1 MYPEKTNWKK
11 ASMGLEHW
19 DYGSINQF
27 ANRLQ
32 LDYIF
37 QVEKYSSWK
46 YWCKANV
53 WLLQRLESVGWEAI
67 DLKNALFGSDVI
79 DDVLYICCTDG
90 KDIQVG
96 DSLVDP
102 EMALRGYSPEE
113 LRSYIVD
120 ADDKIVKRYVTE
132 FALAEFDIDESA
144 EQLLKE
150 GKSFIDLMEAAQNLP
165 QLNR

>member
-1 MYPEKTNWKK
+1 MMKRLRKVVAAQTVT
-11 ASMGLEHW
+11 
-19 DYGSINQF
+19 DVTSIGTTYH
-27 ANRLQ
+27 RITLDDCVKLLQ
-32 LDYIF
+32 KD
-37 QVEKYSSWK
+37 
-46 YWCKANV
+46 KANV

-79 DDVLYICCTDG
+79 HDVLYICCTDG

-102 EMALRGYSPEE
+102 EIALRSYSTDE
-113 LRSYIVD
+113 LSSYIVD

>member
-1 MYPEKTNWKK
+1 MMKRLRKVVAAQTVTDV
-11 ASMGLEHW
+11 S
-19 DYGSINQF
+19 SIGTTYH
-27 ANRLQ
+27 RITLDDCVKLLQ
-32 LDYIF
+32 KD
-37 QVEKYSSWK
+37 
-46 YWCKANV
+46 KANV

-102 EMALRGYSPEE
+102 EIALRGYSPEE

-120 ADDKIVKRYVTE
+120 ADDKIVKLYVTE
-132 FALAEFDIDESA
+132 FALVEFDIDESA